1 MTLTPCLLKCQQLF
15 RAPITR
21 RTQPRVN
28 NLYIFLGFL
37 VQIYYLPSDLL
48 HHCMSLVYFSWAMAY
63 FHLFLIFSLTI
74 ELSNLSQTFWGLKI
88 TSSFITVRYQN
99 YFNLSI
105 SYCVSPQIALAYL
118 FHTYPIKA
126 FLACFLFIFLLSS
139 VGLTGFCFFVCFL
152 FLYMFLLT
160 PLPPQVSGKFLC
172 MFPNQIH

>member
-1 MTLTPCLLKCQQLF
+1 MPTAFSSTYHQKNSTESEQL
-15 RAPITR
+15 
-21 RTQPRVN
+21 VH
-28 NLYIFLGFL
+28 IFGFL

-48 HHCMSLVYFSWAMAY
+48 RHCVSLVYFSWAMAY